1 MGEIVQNK
9 LANQTK
15 DMAELTKAQRK
26 CMGSDAE
33 IQDKLASIKL
43 RMAELRREMIAISGK
58 AQRKCVESDSTAIR
72 EKAASIKLRMAK
84 LTKAQWKC
92 RGSDPPQPARPAA
105 EQRCEIYDK
114 SWNLEW
120 NLRDIIE
127 HTLRRG
133 VERGESPDISWDDV
147 AEYLKTKSGVKK
159 NPAILEQVRTA
170 FEESVSRMQ

>member
-84 LTKAQWKC
+84 LTKAQRKC

-105 EQRCEIYDK
+105 EQRWEINVGDIK
-114 SWNLEW
+114 NHGEGW
-120 NLRDIIE
+120 NLRLIID
-127 HTLRRG
+127 HTKDKY
-133 VERGESPDISWDDV
+133 VERDDWVKISWDDV
-147 AEYLKTKSGVKK
+147 A
-159 NPAILEQVRTA
+159 
-170 FEESVSRMQ
+170 